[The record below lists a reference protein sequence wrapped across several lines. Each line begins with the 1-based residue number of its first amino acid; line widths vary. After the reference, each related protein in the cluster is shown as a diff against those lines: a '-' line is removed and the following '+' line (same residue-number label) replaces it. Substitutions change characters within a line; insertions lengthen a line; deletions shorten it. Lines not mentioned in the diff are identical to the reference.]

1 MNRFMKYAAAALAA
15 ATAVSTLGGCEQL
28 EQKTPED
35 TVAVTFGDTNI
46 MLDEVTY
53 MIRSME
59 YTYESYFG
67 SNICSNDMGDGSG
80 MTVGDYIKQMSLSQL
95 RQTLVLNEYAEQNGI
110 ELSDAQKAKV
120 DDAIE
125 KLKEEGED
133 YLNAV
138 GATDELI
145 EKTYTENAIAN
156 LVYMDLVADVD
167 TTVGDDEFLRKK
179 IAYVKL
185 TPSELTETTAAEE
198 GTTVTETESGSE
210 EEASSEAGSSEETS
224 EAGSEEASSENAS
237 DEAAS
242 SEVASDEADSTEEA
256 STEKE
261 TETSTEVATETETE
275 TESASDTEVVTEVAT
290 EAESESES
298 NTESDTESDT
308 EVSNGSE
315 ESTEAETLSEEE
327 QERQDAMNDAADKI
341 LKEFEDGSDA
351 ADFISDYQ
359 NDSHFTATNS
369 EISISEE
376 GTAVYNAAAWALST
390 DECTIYNSD
399 DGSIYIIRCLDD
411 NDEEARQSAIDSEIE
426 SRKTALFE
434 EKYSEIQDASSK
446 FKVDQDVIDTIRF
459 TTPVYVA
466 PTEEDTTEE
475 TTENASEEASSEDAS
490 SEEASSESESES
502 SSEEVTEESA
512 EKNTESESES
522 EKEST
527 SEAETK

>member
-1 MNRFMKYAAAALAA
+1 MNRIMKYAAAALAA

-28 EQKTPED
+28 EKKAPED
-35 TVAVTFGDTNI
+35 TVAVSFGDTNI

-67 SNICSNDMGDGSG
+67 SNICGNDMGDGSG

-95 RQTLVLNEYAEQNGI
+95 RQTLVLNEYAKKNGI
-110 ELSDAQKAKV
+110 ELSDDQKAKV
-120 DDAIE
+120 DEAIE
-125 KLKEEGED
+125 KLQTESED
-133 YLNAV
+133 YLEAV

-185 TPSELTETTAAEE
+185 TPSELTETTAANEATTEVSSDEDSSEE
-198 GTTVTETESGSE
+198 ASSIENTEAESESASKDVTTST
-210 EEASSEAGSSEETS
+210 EEASSEKAST
-224 EAGSEEASSENAS
+224 EAVSTEEASSENVS
-237 DEAAS
+237 ELS
-242 SEVASDEADSTEEA
+242 SEA
-256 STEKE
+256 STE
-261 TETSTEVATETETE
+261 
-275 TESASDTEVVTEVAT
+275 D
-290 EAESESES
+290 
-298 NTESDTESDT
+298 
-308 EVSNGSE
+308 
-315 ESTEAETLSEEE
+315 STEAETLSEEE

-341 LKEFEDGSDA
+341 LKEFEEGNDA

-369 EISISEE
+369 EISISED
-376 GTAVYNAAAWALST
+376 GTAVYNAAAWALAT
-390 DECTIYNSD
+390 DECTVYRSD

-426 SRKTALFE
+426 SRKTALFS
-434 EKYSEIQDASSK
+434 EKYAEIQDDSSK
-446 FKVDQDVIDTIRF
+446 FKVDEDVIDTIRF

-466 PTEEDTTEE
+466 PSEEE
-475 TTENASEEASSEDAS
+475 TSESETSGEETSESETGEKESTKEEKSSESDESEEVVSEASSE
-490 SEEASSESESES
+490 
-502 SSEEVTEESA
+502 EES
-512 EKNTESESES
+512 K
-522 EKEST
+522 
-527 SEAETK
+527 

>member
-1 MNRFMKYAAAALAA
+1 MKYAAAALVA

-28 EQKTPED
+28 EKKAPED
-35 TVAVTFGDTNI
+35 TVAVSFGDTNI

-67 SNICSNDMGDGSG
+67 SNICGNDMGDGSG

-95 RQTLVLNEYAEQNGI
+95 RQTLVLNEYAKKNGI
-110 ELSDAQKAKV
+110 ELSDDQKAKV
-120 DDAIE
+120 DEAIE
-125 KLKEEGED
+125 KLQTESED
-133 YLNAV
+133 YLDAV

-185 TPSELTETTAAEE
+185 TPSELTETTAADEATTEVSSDEDSSEE
-198 GTTVTETESGSE
+198 ASSIENTEAESESASKDVTTST
-210 EEASSEAGSSEETS
+210 EEASSEKAST
-224 EAGSEEASSENAS
+224 EAVSTEEASSENVS
-237 DEAAS
+237 ELS
-242 SEVASDEADSTEEA
+242 SEA
-256 STEKE
+256 STED
-261 TETSTEVATETETE
+261 STEV
-275 TESASDTEVVTEVAT
+275 
-290 EAESESES
+290 
-298 NTESDTESDT
+298 
-308 EVSNGSE
+308 
-315 ESTEAETLSEEE
+315 ETLSEEE

-341 LKEFEDGSDA
+341 LKEFEEGNDA

-369 EISISEE
+369 EISISED

-390 DECTIYNSD
+390 DECTVYKSD

-426 SRKTALFE
+426 SRKTALFS
-434 EKYSEIQDASSK
+434 EKYAEIQEESSK
-446 FKVDQDVIDTIRF
+446 FKVDEDVIDTIRF

-466 PTEEDTTEE
+466 PSEEE
-475 TTENASEEASSEDAS
+475 TSESETNGEETSESETNGEETSESETGGEKTSENETSEEESVKAENSSESDESEEAVSEASSE
-490 SEEASSESESES
+490 
-502 SSEEVTEESA
+502 EES
-512 EKNTESESES
+512 K
-522 EKEST
+522 
-527 SEAETK
+527 

>member
-1 MNRFMKYAAAALAA
+1 MNRIMKYAAAALVA

-28 EQKTPED
+28 EKKAPED
-35 TVAVTFGDTNI
+35 TVAVSFGDTNI

-67 SNICSNDMGDGSG
+67 SNICGNDMGDGSG

-95 RQTLVLNEYAEQNGI
+95 RQTLVLNEYAKKNGI
-110 ELSDAQKAKV
+110 ELSDDQKAKV
-120 DDAIE
+120 DEAIE
-125 KLKEEGED
+125 KLQTESED
-133 YLNAV
+133 YLDAV

-185 TPSELTETTAAEE
+185 TPSELTETTAADEA
-198 GTTVTETESGSE
+198 TTEV
-210 EEASSEAGSSEETS
+210 SSDEDS
-224 EAGSEEASSENAS
+224 SEEASSIEN
-237 DEAAS
+237 
-242 SEVASDEADSTEEA
+242 
-256 STEKE
+256 
-261 TETSTEVATETETE
+261 
-275 TESASDTEVVTEVAT
+275 T
-290 EAESESES
+290 EAESESAS
-298 NTESDTESDT
+298 KDVTTSTEEASSEKASTEAVSSENVSELSSEAST
-308 EVSNGSE
+308 ED
-315 ESTEAETLSEEE
+315 STEAETLSEEE

-341 LKEFEDGSDA
+341 LKEFEEGNDA

-369 EISISEE
+369 EISISED
-376 GTAVYNAAAWALST
+376 GTAVQNAAAWALAT
-390 DECTIYNSD
+390 DECTVYRSD

-426 SRKTALFE
+426 SRKTALFS
-434 EKYSEIQDASSK
+434 EKYAEIQDDSSK
-446 FKVDQDVIDTIRF
+446 FKVDEDVIDTIRF

-466 PTEEDTTEE
+466 PSEDETSESETGEEESTKEE
-475 TTENASEEASSEDAS
+475 KSSESDESEEAVSEAS
-490 SEEASSESESES
+490 SEEAS
-502 SSEEVTEESA
+502 
-512 EKNTESESES
+512 K
-522 EKEST
+522 
-527 SEAETK
+527 

>member
-1 MNRFMKYAAAALAA
+1 MNRIMKYAAAALVA

-28 EQKTPED
+28 EKKAPED
-35 TVAVTFGDTNI
+35 TVAVSFGDTNI

-67 SNICSNDMGDGSG
+67 SNICGNDMGDGSG

-95 RQTLVLNEYAEQNGI
+95 RQTLVLNEYAKKNGI
-110 ELSDAQKAKV
+110 ELSDDQKAKV
-120 DDAIE
+120 DEAIE
-125 KLKEEGED
+125 KLQTESED
-133 YLNAV
+133 YLDAV

-185 TPSELTETTAAEE
+185 TPSELTETTAADEATTEVSSDEDSSEE
-198 GTTVTETESGSE
+198 ASSIENTEAESESASKDVTTST
-210 EEASSEAGSSEETS
+210 EEASSEKAST
-224 EAGSEEASSENAS
+224 EAVSTEEASSENVS
-237 DEAAS
+237 ELS
-242 SEVASDEADSTEEA
+242 SEA
-256 STEKE
+256 STED
-261 TETSTEVATETETE
+261 STEV
-275 TESASDTEVVTEVAT
+275 
-290 EAESESES
+290 
-298 NTESDTESDT
+298 
-308 EVSNGSE
+308 
-315 ESTEAETLSEEE
+315 ETLSEEE

-341 LKEFEDGSDA
+341 LKEFEEGNDA

-369 EISISEE
+369 EISISED

-390 DECTIYNSD
+390 DECTVYKSD

-426 SRKTALFE
+426 SRKTALFS
-434 EKYSEIQDASSK
+434 EKYAEIQEESSK
-446 FKVDQDVIDTIRF
+446 FKVDEDVIDTIRF

-466 PTEEDTTEE
+466 PSEEE
-475 TTENASEEASSEDAS
+475 TSESETNGEETSESETGGEKTSENETSEEESVKAENSSESDESEEVVSEASSE
-490 SEEASSESESES
+490 
-502 SSEEVTEESA
+502 EES
-512 EKNTESESES
+512 K
-522 EKEST
+522 
-527 SEAETK
+527 

>member
-1 MNRFMKYAAAALAA
+1 MNRIMKYAAAALAA

-28 EQKTPED
+28 EKKAPED
-35 TVAVTFGDTNI
+35 TVAVSFGDTNI

-67 SNICSNDMGDGSG
+67 SNICGNDMGDGSG

-95 RQTLVLNEYAEQNGI
+95 RQTLVLNEYAKKNGI
-110 ELSDAQKAKV
+110 ELSDDQKAKV
-120 DDAIE
+120 DEAIE
-125 KLKEEGED
+125 KLQTESED
-133 YLNAV
+133 YLDAV

-185 TPSELTETTAAEE
+185 TPSELTETTAANEATTEVSSDEDSSEE
-198 GTTVTETESGSE
+198 ASSIENTEAESESASKDVTTST
-210 EEASSEAGSSEETS
+210 EEASSEKAST
-224 EAGSEEASSENAS
+224 EEASSENVS
-237 DEAAS
+237 ELS
-242 SEVASDEADSTEEA
+242 SEA
-256 STEKE
+256 STED
-261 TETSTEVATETETE
+261 STEV
-275 TESASDTEVVTEVAT
+275 
-290 EAESESES
+290 
-298 NTESDTESDT
+298 
-308 EVSNGSE
+308 
-315 ESTEAETLSEEE
+315 ETLSEEE

-341 LKEFEDGSDA
+341 LKEFEEGNDA

-369 EISISEE
+369 EISISED
-376 GTAVYNAAAWALST
+376 GTAVYNAAAWALAT
-390 DECTIYNSD
+390 DECTVYRSD

-426 SRKTALFE
+426 SRKTALFS
-434 EKYSEIQDASSK
+434 EKYAEIQDDSSK
-446 FKVDQDVIDTIRF
+446 FKVDEDVIDTIRF

-466 PTEEDTTEE
+466 PSEEE
-475 TTENASEEASSEDAS
+475 TSESETSGEETSESETGEEESTKEEKSSESESDESEEAVSEAS
-490 SEEASSESESES
+490 SEEAS
-502 SSEEVTEESA
+502 
-512 EKNTESESES
+512 K
-522 EKEST
+522 
-527 SEAETK
+527 

>member
-28 EQKTPED
+28 EQKSPED

-110 ELSDAQKAKV
+110 ELNDAQKTKV

-156 LVYMDLVADVD
+156 LVYLDLVADVD

-198 GTTVTETESGSE
+198 GTTTSETESGSD
-210 EEASSEAGSSEETS
+210 EEASSEENS
-224 EAGSEEASSENAS
+224 EAGSEGASSENVS
-237 DEAAS
+237 DEETS
-242 SEVASDEADSTEEA
+242 SEADSTEEV
-256 STEKE
+256 STE
-261 TETSTEVATETETE
+261 TETETE
-275 TESASDTEVVTEVAT
+275 TESVSDTEVVTEAAT
-290 EAESESES
+290 ESESES
-298 NTESDTESDT
+298 ESETESDTESET
-308 EVSNGSE
+308 EVSNDSD

-341 LKEFEDGSDA
+341 LKEFEAGSDA

-466 PTEEDTTEE
+466 PTEEDTTEAGS
-475 TTENASEEASSEDAS
+475 ENASEEASSEN
-490 SEEASSESESES
+490 ESES
-502 SSEEVTEESA
+502 SSEEVTEEST
-512 EKNTESESES
+512 EENTEFESS
-522 EKEST
+522 
-527 SEAETK
+527 SEAN

>member
-1 MNRFMKYAAAALAA
+1 MNRIMKYAAAALAA

-28 EQKTPED
+28 EKKAPED
-35 TVAVTFGDTNI
+35 TVAVSFGDTNI

-67 SNICSNDMGDGSG
+67 SNICGNDMGDGSG

-95 RQTLVLNEYAEQNGI
+95 RQTLVLNEYAKKNGI
-110 ELSDAQKAKV
+110 ELSDDQKAKV
-120 DDAIE
+120 DEAIE
-125 KLKEEGED
+125 KLQTESED
-133 YLNAV
+133 YLDAV

-185 TPSELTETTAAEE
+185 TPSELTETTAADEATTEVSSDEDSSEE
-198 GTTVTETESGSE
+198 AYSIENTEVESESASKDVTTST
-210 EEASSEAGSSEETS
+210 EEASSEKAST
-224 EAGSEEASSENAS
+224 EAVSTGEASSENVS
-237 DEAAS
+237 KLS
-242 SEVASDEADSTEEA
+242 SEA
-256 STEKE
+256 STED
-261 TETSTEVATETETE
+261 STEV
-275 TESASDTEVVTEVAT
+275 
-290 EAESESES
+290 
-298 NTESDTESDT
+298 
-308 EVSNGSE
+308 
-315 ESTEAETLSEEE
+315 ETLSEEE

-341 LKEFEDGSDA
+341 LKEFEEGNDA

-369 EISISEE
+369 EISISED
-376 GTAVYNAAAWALST
+376 GTAVYNASAWALAT
-390 DECTIYNSD
+390 DECTVYRSD

-426 SRKTALFE
+426 SRKTELFS
-434 EKYSEIQDASSK
+434 EKYAEIQDDSSK
-446 FKVDQDVIDTIRF
+446 FKVDEDVIDTIRF

-466 PTEEDTTEE
+466 PSEEE
-475 TTENASEEASSEDAS
+475 TSESETSGEETSESETGEEESTKEEKSSESDESEEAVSEVS
-490 SEEASSESESES
+490 SEEES
-502 SSEEVTEESA
+502 
-512 EKNTESESES
+512 K
-522 EKEST
+522 
-527 SEAETK
+527 

>member
-1 MNRFMKYAAAALAA
+1 MNRIMKYAAAALAA

-28 EQKTPED
+28 EKKAPED
-35 TVAVTFGDTNI
+35 TVAVSFGDTNI

-67 SNICSNDMGDGSG
+67 SNICGNDMGDGSG

-95 RQTLVLNEYAEQNGI
+95 RQTLVLNEYAKKNGI
-110 ELSDAQKAKV
+110 ELSDDQKAKV
-120 DDAIE
+120 DEAIE
-125 KLKEEGED
+125 KLQTESED
-133 YLNAV
+133 YLDAV

-185 TPSELTETTAAEE
+185 TPSELTETTAADEATTEVSSDEDSSEE
-198 GTTVTETESGSE
+198 ASSIENTETESESV
-210 EEASSEAGSSEETS
+210 SKDVTTS
-224 EAGSEEASSENAS
+224 TEEASSENAS
-237 DEAAS
+237 TDAAS
-242 SEVASDEADSTEEA
+242 TEAVSTEEA
-256 STEKE
+256 SSENVSELSSEASTED
-261 TETSTEVATETETE
+261 STEV
-275 TESASDTEVVTEVAT
+275 
-290 EAESESES
+290 
-298 NTESDTESDT
+298 
-308 EVSNGSE
+308 
-315 ESTEAETLSEEE
+315 ETLSEEE

-341 LKEFEDGSDA
+341 LKEFEEGNDA

-369 EISISEE
+369 EISISED
-376 GTAVYNAAAWALST
+376 GTAVYNAAAWALAT
-390 DECTIYNSD
+390 DECTVYRSD

-426 SRKTALFE
+426 SRKTALFS
-434 EKYSEIQDASSK
+434 EKYAEIQEESSK
-446 FKVDQDVIDTIRF
+446 FKVDEDVIDTIRF

-466 PTEEDTTEE
+466 PSEEE
-475 TTENASEEASSEDAS
+475 TSESETSGEETSESETGEEESTKEEKSSESDESEEAVSEASSE
-490 SEEASSESESES
+490 
-502 SSEEVTEESA
+502 EES
-512 EKNTESESES
+512 K
-522 EKEST
+522 
-527 SEAETK
+527 

>member
-1 MNRFMKYAAAALAA
+1 MNRIMKYAAAALAA

-28 EQKTPED
+28 ENKAPED
-35 TVAVTFGDTNI
+35 TVAVSFGDTNI

-95 RQTLVLNEYAEQNGI
+95 RQTLVLNEYAKKNGI
-110 ELSDAQKAKV
+110 ELSDDQKAKV
-120 DDAIE
+120 DEAIE
-125 KLKEEGED
+125 KLQTEAED
-133 YLNAV
+133 YLDAV

-185 TPSELTETTAAEE
+185 TPSELTETTAAAEATTEASSDEGSSEE
-198 GTTVTETESGSE
+198 SSSVENTETESISKDDE
-210 EEASSEAGSSEETS
+210 TSTEEASSEKAST
-224 EAGSEEASSENAS
+224 EEASSEKTS
-237 DEAAS
+237 ELS
-242 SEVASDEADSTEEA
+242 S
-256 STEKE
+256 
-261 TETSTEVATETETE
+261 
-275 TESASDTEVVTEVAT
+275 
-290 EAESESES
+290 
-298 NTESDTESDT
+298 ESDTEA
-308 EVSNGSE
+308 SN
-315 ESTEAETLSEEE
+315 ESETLSEEE

-341 LKEFEDGSDA
+341 LKEFEEGNDA

-369 EISISEE
+369 EISISED
-376 GTAVYNAAAWALST
+376 GTAVYNAAAWALAT
-390 DECTIYNSD
+390 DECTVYRSD

-426 SRKTALFE
+426 SRKTALFS
-434 EKYSEIQDASSK
+434 EKYAEIQDDSSK
-446 FKVDQDVIDTIRF
+446 FKVDEDVIDTIRF

-466 PTEEDTTEE
+466 PSEEE
-475 TTENASEEASSEDAS
+475 TSESETNGEETSESETGGEKTSENETSEEESVKAENSSESDESEEAVSEASSE
-490 SEEASSESESES
+490 
-502 SSEEVTEESA
+502 EES
-512 EKNTESESES
+512 K
-522 EKEST
+522 
-527 SEAETK
+527 

>member
-1 MNRFMKYAAAALAA
+1 MNRIMKYAAAALAA

-28 EQKTPED
+28 EKKAPED
-35 TVAVTFGDTNI
+35 TVAVSFGDTNI

-67 SNICSNDMGDGSG
+67 SNICGNDMGDGSG

-95 RQTLVLNEYAEQNGI
+95 RQTLVLNEYAKKNGI
-110 ELSDAQKAKV
+110 ELSDDQKAKV
-120 DDAIE
+120 DEAIE
-125 KLKEEGED
+125 KLQTESED
-133 YLNAV
+133 YLEAV

-185 TPSELTETTAAEE
+185 TPSELTETTAADEA
-198 GTTVTETESGSE
+198 TTEVSSDEDSS
-210 EEASSEAGSSEETS
+210 EEASSIENTEAESESASKDVTTS
-224 EAGSEEASSENAS
+224 TEEASSENAS
-237 DEAAS
+237 TEAAS
-242 SEVASDEADSTEEA
+242 TEAVSTEEA
-256 STEKE
+256 SSENVSELSSEASTED
-261 TETSTEVATETETE
+261 STEV
-275 TESASDTEVVTEVAT
+275 
-290 EAESESES
+290 
-298 NTESDTESDT
+298 
-308 EVSNGSE
+308 
-315 ESTEAETLSEEE
+315 ETLSEEE

-341 LKEFEDGSDA
+341 LKEFEEGNDA

-369 EISISEE
+369 EISISED
-376 GTAVYNAAAWALST
+376 GTAVYNAAAWALAT
-390 DECTIYNSD
+390 DECTVYRSD

-426 SRKTALFE
+426 SRKTALFS
-434 EKYSEIQDASSK
+434 EKYAEIQDDSSK
-446 FKVDQDVIDTIRF
+446 FKVDEDVIDTIRF

-466 PTEEDTTEE
+466 PSEEE
-475 TTENASEEASSEDAS
+475 TSESETIGEETSESETGEEESTKEEKSSESGESEEAVSEASSE
-490 SEEASSESESES
+490 
-502 SSEEVTEESA
+502 EES
-512 EKNTESESES
+512 K
-522 EKEST
+522 
-527 SEAETK
+527 

>member
-1 MNRFMKYAAAALAA
+1 MNRIMKYAAAALAA

-28 EQKTPED
+28 EKKAPED
-35 TVAVTFGDTNI
+35 TVAVSFGDTNI
-46 MLDEVTY
+46 MLDEITY

-67 SNICSNDMGDGSG
+67 SNICGNDMGDGSG

-95 RQTLVLNEYAEQNGI
+95 RQTLVLNEYAKKNGI
-110 ELSDAQKAKV
+110 ELSDDQKAKV
-120 DDAIE
+120 DEAIE
-125 KLKEEGED
+125 KLQTESED
-133 YLNAV
+133 YLEAV

-185 TPSELTETTAAEE
+185 TPSELTETTAADEATTEVSSDEDSSEE
-198 GTTVTETESGSE
+198 ASSIENTEAESESASKDVTTST
-210 EEASSEAGSSEETS
+210 EEASSEKAST
-224 EAGSEEASSENAS
+224 EAVSTEEASSENVS
-237 DEAAS
+237 ELS
-242 SEVASDEADSTEEA
+242 SEA
-256 STEKE
+256 STE
-261 TETSTEVATETETE
+261 
-275 TESASDTEVVTEVAT
+275 D
-290 EAESESES
+290 
-298 NTESDTESDT
+298 
-308 EVSNGSE
+308 
-315 ESTEAETLSEEE
+315 STEAETLSEEE

-341 LKEFEDGSDA
+341 LKEFEEGNDA

-369 EISISEE
+369 EISISED
-376 GTAVYNAAAWALST
+376 GTAVYNAAAWALAT
-390 DECTIYNSD
+390 DECTVYRSD

-426 SRKTALFE
+426 SRKTAVFS
-434 EKYSEIQDASSK
+434 EKYAEIQDDSSP
-446 FKVDQDVIDTIRF
+446 FQGDEDVSDTIRF

-466 PTEEDTTEE
+466 PSEEE
-475 TTENASEEASSEDAS
+475 T
-490 SEEASSESESES
+490 SESETSG
-502 SSEEVTEESA
+502 EET
-512 EKNTESESES
+512 SESETG

-527 SEAETK
+527 KEEKSSESDESKEVVSEVSSEEESK

>member
-1 MNRFMKYAAAALAA
+1 MNRIMKYAAAALAA

-28 EQKTPED
+28 EKKAPED
-35 TVAVTFGDTNI
+35 TVAVSFGDTNI

-67 SNICSNDMGDGSG
+67 SNICGNDMGDGSG

-95 RQTLVLNEYAEQNGI
+95 RQTLVLNEYAKKNGI
-110 ELSDAQKAKV
+110 ELSDDQKAKV
-120 DDAIE
+120 DEAIE
-125 KLKEEGED
+125 KLQTESED
-133 YLNAV
+133 YLDAV

-185 TPSELTETTAAEE
+185 TPSELTETTAADEATTEVSSDEDSSEE
-198 GTTVTETESGSE
+198 ASSIENTETESESV
-210 EEASSEAGSSEETS
+210 SKDVTTS
-224 EAGSEEASSENAS
+224 TEEASSENAS
-237 DEAAS
+237 TDAAS
-242 SEVASDEADSTEEA
+242 TEAVSTEEA
-256 STEKE
+256 SSDNVSELSSEASTED
-261 TETSTEVATETETE
+261 STEV
-275 TESASDTEVVTEVAT
+275 
-290 EAESESES
+290 
-298 NTESDTESDT
+298 
-308 EVSNGSE
+308 
-315 ESTEAETLSEEE
+315 ETLSEEE

-341 LKEFEDGSDA
+341 LKEFEEGNDA

-369 EISISEE
+369 EISISED
-376 GTAVYNAAAWALST
+376 GTAVYNAAAWVLAT
-390 DECTIYNSD
+390 DECTVYRSD

-426 SRKTALFE
+426 SRKTALFS
-434 EKYSEIQDASSK
+434 EKYAEIQDDSSK
-446 FKVDQDVIDTIRF
+446 FKVDEDVIDTIRF

-466 PTEEDTTEE
+466 PSEEE
-475 TTENASEEASSEDAS
+475 TSESETSGEETSESETGEKESTKEEKSSESDESEEAVSEAS
-490 SEEASSESESES
+490 SEEAS
-502 SSEEVTEESA
+502 
-512 EKNTESESES
+512 K
-522 EKEST
+522 
-527 SEAETK
+527 

>member
-1 MNRFMKYAAAALAA
+1 MNRIMKYAAAALAA

-28 EQKTPED
+28 EKKAPED
-35 TVAVTFGDTNI
+35 TVAVSFGDTNI

-95 RQTLVLNEYAEQNGI
+95 RQTLVLNEYAKKNGI
-110 ELSDAQKAKV
+110 ELSDDQKAKV
-120 DDAIE
+120 DEAIE
-125 KLKEEGED
+125 KLQTEAED
-133 YLNAV
+133 YLDAV

-185 TPSELTETTAAEE
+185 TPSELTETTAAAEATTEASSDEGSSEE
-198 GTTVTETESGSE
+198 SSSVENTETESISKDDE
-210 EEASSEAGSSEETS
+210 TSTEEASSEKASTEK
-224 EAGSEEASSENAS
+224 ASSEKTS
-237 DEAAS
+237 ELS
-242 SEVASDEADSTEEA
+242 SESDTEA
-256 STEKE
+256 STE
-261 TETSTEVATETETE
+261 S
-275 TESASDTEVVTEVAT
+275 
-290 EAESESES
+290 
-298 NTESDTESDT
+298 
-308 EVSNGSE
+308 
-315 ESTEAETLSEEE
+315 ETLSEEE

-341 LKEFEDGSDA
+341 LKEFEEGNDA

-369 EISISEE
+369 EISISED
-376 GTAVYNAAAWALST
+376 GTAVYNAAAWALAT
-390 DECTIYNSD
+390 DECTVYKSD
-399 DGSIYIIRCLDD
+399 DGSIYIIRCIDD

-426 SRKTALFE
+426 SRKTALFS
-434 EKYSEIQDASSK
+434 EKYAEIQDESSK
-446 FKVDQDVIDTIRF
+446 FKVDEDVIDTIRF

-466 PTEEDTTEE
+466 PSEEE
-475 TTENASEEASSEDAS
+475 TSEGETGKEETSENETSEEESSKAEKSSESDESEEAVSEASSE
-490 SEEASSESESES
+490 
-502 SSEEVTEESA
+502 EES
-512 EKNTESESES
+512 K
-522 EKEST
+522 
-527 SEAETK
+527 

>member
-1 MNRFMKYAAAALAA
+1 MNRIMKYAAAALAA

-28 EQKTPED
+28 ENKAPED
-35 TVAVTFGDTNI
+35 TVAVSFGDTNI

-95 RQTLVLNEYAEQNGI
+95 RQTLVLNEYAKKNGI
-110 ELSDAQKAKV
+110 ELSDDQKAKV
-120 DDAIE
+120 DEAIE
-125 KLKEEGED
+125 KLQTEAED
-133 YLNAV
+133 YLDAV

-185 TPSELTETTAAEE
+185 TPSELTETTAAAEATTEASSDEGSSEE
-198 GTTVTETESGSE
+198 SSSVENTETESISKDDE
-210 EEASSEAGSSEETS
+210 TSTEEASSEKAST
-224 EAGSEEASSENAS
+224 EEASSEKTS
-237 DEAAS
+237 ELS
-242 SEVASDEADSTEEA
+242 SESDTEA
-256 STEKE
+256 STE
-261 TETSTEVATETETE
+261 S
-275 TESASDTEVVTEVAT
+275 
-290 EAESESES
+290 
-298 NTESDTESDT
+298 
-308 EVSNGSE
+308 
-315 ESTEAETLSEEE
+315 ETLSEEE

-341 LKEFEDGSDA
+341 LKEFEEGNDA

-369 EISISEE
+369 EISISED
-376 GTAVYNAAAWALST
+376 GTAVYNAAAWALAT
-390 DECTIYNSD
+390 DECTVYKSD

-426 SRKTALFE
+426 SRKTALFS
-434 EKYSEIQDASSK
+434 EKYAEIQDESSK
-446 FKVDQDVIDTIRF
+446 FKVDEDVIDTIRF

-466 PTEEDTTEE
+466 PSEEE
-475 TTENASEEASSEDAS
+475 TSEGETGKEETSENETSEEESSKAEKSSESEESEEAVSEASSE
-490 SEEASSESESES
+490 
-502 SSEEVTEESA
+502 EES
-512 EKNTESESES
+512 K
-522 EKEST
+522 
-527 SEAETK
+527 

>member
-1 MNRFMKYAAAALAA
+1 MNRIMKYAAAALAA

-28 EQKTPED
+28 ENKAPED
-35 TVAVTFGDTNI
+35 TVAVSFGDTNI

-95 RQTLVLNEYAEQNGI
+95 RQTLVLNEYAKKNGI
-110 ELSDAQKAKV
+110 ELSDDQKAKV
-120 DDAIE
+120 DEAIE
-125 KLKEEGED
+125 KLQTEAED
-133 YLNAV
+133 YLDAV

-185 TPSELTETTAAEE
+185 TPSELTETTAAAEATTEASSDEGSSEE
-198 GTTVTETESGSE
+198 SSSVENTETESISKDDE
-210 EEASSEAGSSEETS
+210 TSTEEASSEKAST
-224 EAGSEEASSENAS
+224 EEASSEKTS
-237 DEAAS
+237 ELS
-242 SEVASDEADSTEEA
+242 SEA
-256 STEKE
+256 STE
-261 TETSTEVATETETE
+261 
-275 TESASDTEVVTEVAT
+275 D
-290 EAESESES
+290 
-298 NTESDTESDT
+298 
-308 EVSNGSE
+308 
-315 ESTEAETLSEEE
+315 STEAETLSEEE

-341 LKEFEDGSDA
+341 LKKFEEGNDA

-369 EISISEE
+369 EISISED
-376 GTAVYNAAAWALST
+376 GTAVYNAAAWALAT
-390 DECTIYNSD
+390 DECTVYKSD

-426 SRKTALFE
+426 SRKTALFS
-434 EKYSEIQDASSK
+434 EKYAEIQDESSK
-446 FKVDQDVIDTIRF
+446 FKVDEDVIDTIRF

-466 PTEEDTTEE
+466 PSEEE
-475 TTENASEEASSEDAS
+475 TSEGETGKEETSENETSEEESSKAEKSSESDESEEAVSEASSE
-490 SEEASSESESES
+490 
-502 SSEEVTEESA
+502 EES
-512 EKNTESESES
+512 K
-522 EKEST
+522 
-527 SEAETK
+527 

>member
-1 MNRFMKYAAAALAA
+1 MNRIMKYAAAALAA

-28 EQKTPED
+28 EKKAPED
-35 TVAVTFGDTNI
+35 TVAVSFGDTNI

-95 RQTLVLNEYAEQNGI
+95 RQTLVLNEYAKKNGI
-110 ELSDAQKAKV
+110 ELSDDQKAKV
-120 DDAIE
+120 DEAIE
-125 KLKEEGED
+125 KLQTEAED
-133 YLNAV
+133 YLDAV

-185 TPSELTETTAAEE
+185 TPSELTETTAAAEATTEASSDEGSSEE
-198 GTTVTETESGSE
+198 ASSVENTETESISKDDE
-210 EEASSEAGSSEETS
+210 TSTEEASSEKAST
-224 EAGSEEASSENAS
+224 EEASSEKTS
-237 DEAAS
+237 ELS
-242 SEVASDEADSTEEA
+242 SESDTEA
-256 STEKE
+256 STE
-261 TETSTEVATETETE
+261 S
-275 TESASDTEVVTEVAT
+275 
-290 EAESESES
+290 
-298 NTESDTESDT
+298 
-308 EVSNGSE
+308 
-315 ESTEAETLSEEE
+315 ETLSEEE

-341 LKEFEDGSDA
+341 LKEFEEGNDA

-369 EISISEE
+369 EISISED
-376 GTAVYNAAAWALST
+376 GTAVYNAAAWALAT
-390 DECTIYNSD
+390 DECTVYKSD

-426 SRKTALFE
+426 SRKTALFS
-434 EKYSEIQDASSK
+434 EKYAEIQDESSK
-446 FKVDQDVIDTIRF
+446 FKVDEDVIDTIRF

-466 PTEEDTTEE
+466 PSEEESSEGETSGEETSENETSEEESSKAEKSSESDETEE
-475 TTENASEEASSEDAS
+475 AVSEVS
-490 SEEASSESESES
+490 SEEES
-502 SSEEVTEESA
+502 
-512 EKNTESESES
+512 K
-522 EKEST
+522 
-527 SEAETK
+527 

>member
-1 MNRFMKYAAAALAA
+1 MNRIMKYAAAALAA

-28 EQKTPED
+28 EKKAPED
-35 TVAVTFGDTNI
+35 TVAVSFGDTNI

-95 RQTLVLNEYAEQNGI
+95 RQTLVLNEYAKKNGI
-110 ELSDAQKAKV
+110 ELSDDQKAKV
-120 DDAIE
+120 DEAIE
-125 KLKEEGED
+125 KLQTEAED
-133 YLNAV
+133 YLDAV

-185 TPSELTETTAAEE
+185 TPSELTETTAAAEATTEASSDEGSSEE
-198 GTTVTETESGSE
+198 ASSVENTEIESISKDDE
-210 EEASSEAGSSEETS
+210 TSTEEASSEKAST
-224 EAGSEEASSENAS
+224 EAVSTEAVSTEEASSEKAS
-237 DEAAS
+237 ELS
-242 SEVASDEADSTEEA
+242 SEA
-256 STEKE
+256 STED
-261 TETSTEVATETETE
+261 STE
-275 TESASDTEVVTEVAT
+275 S
-290 EAESESES
+290 
-298 NTESDTESDT
+298 
-308 EVSNGSE
+308 
-315 ESTEAETLSEEE
+315 ETLSEEE

-341 LKEFEDGSDA
+341 LKEFEEGNDA

-369 EISISEE
+369 EISISED
-376 GTAVYNAAAWALST
+376 GTAVYNAAAWALAT
-390 DECTIYNSD
+390 DECTVYKSD

-426 SRKTALFE
+426 SRKTALFS
-434 EKYSEIQDASSK
+434 EKYAEIQDESSK
-446 FKVDQDVIDTIRF
+446 FKVDEDVIDTIRF

-466 PTEEDTTEE
+466 PSEEE
-475 TTENASEEASSEDAS
+475 TSEGETSGEETSENETSEEESSKAEKSSESEESEEAVSEASSE
-490 SEEASSESESES
+490 
-502 SSEEVTEESA
+502 EES
-512 EKNTESESES
+512 K
-522 EKEST
+522 
-527 SEAETK
+527 

>member
-1 MNRFMKYAAAALAA
+1 MNRIMKYAAAALAA

-28 EQKTPED
+28 ENKAPED
-35 TVAVTFGDTNI
+35 TVAVSFGDTNI

-95 RQTLVLNEYAEQNGI
+95 RQTLVLNEYAKKNGI
-110 ELSDAQKAKV
+110 ELSDDQKAKV
-120 DDAIE
+120 DEAIE
-125 KLKEEGED
+125 KLQTESED
-133 YLNAV
+133 YLEAV

-156 LVYMDLVADVD
+156 LVYMDLVVDVD

-185 TPSELTETTAAEE
+185 TPSELTETTAADEATTEVSSDEDSSEE
-198 GTTVTETESGSE
+198 ASSIENTEVESESVSKDVTTST
-210 EEASSEAGSSEETS
+210 EEASSEKAST
-224 EAGSEEASSENAS
+224 EAVSTEEASSENVS
-237 DEAAS
+237 ELS
-242 SEVASDEADSTEEA
+242 SEA
-256 STEKE
+256 STED
-261 TETSTEVATETETE
+261 STEV
-275 TESASDTEVVTEVAT
+275 
-290 EAESESES
+290 
-298 NTESDTESDT
+298 
-308 EVSNGSE
+308 
-315 ESTEAETLSEEE
+315 ETLSEEE

-341 LKEFEDGSDA
+341 LKEFEEGNDA

-369 EISISEE
+369 EISISED
-376 GTAVYNAAAWALST
+376 GTAVYNAAAWALAT
-390 DECTIYNSD
+390 DECTVYRSD

-426 SRKTALFE
+426 SRKTALFS
-434 EKYSEIQDASSK
+434 EKYAEIQDDSSK
-446 FKVDQDVIDTIRF
+446 FKVDEDVIDTIRF

-466 PTEEDTTEE
+466 PSEEE
-475 TTENASEEASSEDAS
+475 TSESETSGEETSESETGEEESTKEEKSSESDESKEVVSEVS
-490 SEEASSESESES
+490 SEEES
-502 SSEEVTEESA
+502 
-512 EKNTESESES
+512 K
-522 EKEST
+522 
-527 SEAETK
+527 

>member
-28 EQKTPED
+28 EQKTPQD
-35 TVAVTFGDTNI
+35 TVAVTFGDTNV

-53 MIRSME
+53 MIRAME

-67 SNICSNDMGDGSG
+67 SSICSNDMGDGSG

-95 RQTLVLNEYAEQNGI
+95 RQTFVLNEYAQQNGI
-110 ELSDAQKAKV
+110 ELSDAQKTKV
-120 DDAIE
+120 DEAIE

-133 YLNAV
+133 YLNAI

-156 LVYMDLVADVD
+156 LVYMELVADVD

-185 TPSELTETTAAEE
+185 TPSELTETTAAEDS
-198 GTTVTETESGSE
+198 TTMLETESGSD
-210 EEASSEAGSSEETS
+210 EETS
-224 EAGSEEASSENAS
+224 ETGLEEIPSEHIS

-242 SEVASDEADSTEEA
+242 SEGDTEEV
-256 STEKE
+256 SSEK
-261 TETSTEVATETETE
+261 E
-275 TESASDTEVVTEVAT
+275 TESASDTEAVS
-290 EAESESES
+290 EAG
-298 NTESDTESDT
+298 NESDTESET
-308 EVSNGSE
+308 EVLNGSE

-327 QERQDAMNDAADKI
+327 KERQDAMNAAADEI
-341 LKEFEDGSDA
+341 LKQFEDGNDA

-390 DECTIYNSD
+390 DECTVYNSD

-446 FKVDQDVIDTIRF
+446 FKVDQDVLDAIRF

-466 PTEEDTTEE
+466 PTEEDTTEAG
-475 TTENASEEASSEDAS
+475 TENESEEASSGES
-490 SEEASSESESES
+490 SSESESES
-502 SSEEVTEESA
+502 SSEDAAKDNTEF
-512 EKNTESESES
+512 ESESEV
-522 EKEST
+522 EST

>member
-1 MNRFMKYAAAALAA
+1 MNRIMKYAAAALAA

-28 EQKTPED
+28 EKKAPED
-35 TVAVTFGDTNI
+35 TVAVSFGDTNI

-67 SNICSNDMGDGSG
+67 SNICGNDMGDGSG

-95 RQTLVLNEYAEQNGI
+95 RQTLVLNEYAKKNGI
-110 ELSDAQKAKV
+110 ELSDDQKAKV
-120 DDAIE
+120 DEAIE
-125 KLKEEGED
+125 KLQTESED
-133 YLNAV
+133 YLEAV

-185 TPSELTETTAAEE
+185 TPSELTETTAADEA
-198 GTTVTETESGSE
+198 TTEV
-210 EEASSEAGSSEETS
+210 SSDEDS
-224 EAGSEEASSENAS
+224 SEEASSIEN
-237 DEAAS
+237 
-242 SEVASDEADSTEEA
+242 
-256 STEKE
+256 
-261 TETSTEVATETETE
+261 
-275 TESASDTEVVTEVAT
+275 T
-290 EAESESES
+290 EAESESVS
-298 NTESDTESDT
+298 KDVTTSTEEASSEKASTEAVSTGEASSENVSKLSSEAST
-308 EVSNGSE
+308 ED
-315 ESTEAETLSEEE
+315 STEAETLSEEE

-341 LKEFEDGSDA
+341 LKEFEEGNDA

-369 EISISEE
+369 EISISED
-376 GTAVYNAAAWALST
+376 GTAVYNAAAWALAT
-390 DECTIYNSD
+390 DECTVYRSD

-426 SRKTALFE
+426 SRKTALFS
-434 EKYSEIQDASSK
+434 EKYAEIQDDSSK
-446 FKVDQDVIDTIRF
+446 FKVDEDVIDTIRF

-466 PTEEDTTEE
+466 PSEEE
-475 TTENASEEASSEDAS
+475 TSESETSGEETSESETGEKESTKEEKSSESDESEEAVSEASSE
-490 SEEASSESESES
+490 
-502 SSEEVTEESA
+502 EES
-512 EKNTESESES
+512 K
-522 EKEST
+522 
-527 SEAETK
+527 

>member
-1 MNRFMKYAAAALAA
+1 MNRIMKYAAAALAA

-28 EQKTPED
+28 EKKAPED
-35 TVAVTFGDTNI
+35 TVAVSFGDTNI

-95 RQTLVLNEYAEQNGI
+95 RQTLVLNEYAKKNGI
-110 ELSDAQKAKV
+110 ELSDDQKAKV
-120 DDAIE
+120 DEAIE
-125 KLKEEGED
+125 KLQTESED
-133 YLNAV
+133 YLDAV

-185 TPSELTETTAAEE
+185 TPSELTETTAAAEATTEASSDEGSSEE
-198 GTTVTETESGSE
+198 SSSVDNTETESISKDDE
-210 EEASSEAGSSEETS
+210 TSTEEASSEKAST
-224 EAGSEEASSENAS
+224 EAVSTEEASSEKAS
-237 DEAAS
+237 ELS
-242 SEVASDEADSTEEA
+242 SEA
-256 STEKE
+256 STEA
-261 TETSTEVATETETE
+261 STE
-275 TESASDTEVVTEVAT
+275 S
-290 EAESESES
+290 
-298 NTESDTESDT
+298 
-308 EVSNGSE
+308 
-315 ESTEAETLSEEE
+315 ETLSEEE

-341 LKEFEDGSDA
+341 LKAFEEGNDA

-369 EISISEE
+369 EISISED
-376 GTAVYNAAAWALST
+376 GTAVYNAAAWALAT
-390 DECTIYNSD
+390 DECTVYKSD
-399 DGSIYIIRCLDD
+399 DGSIYIIRCIDD

-426 SRKTALFE
+426 SRKTALFS
-434 EKYSEIQDASSK
+434 EKYAEIQDESSK
-446 FKVDQDVIDTIRF
+446 FKVDEDVIDTIRF

-466 PTEEDTTEE
+466 PSEEESSEGETSGEETSENETSEEESSKAEKSSESDETEE
-475 TTENASEEASSEDAS
+475 AVSEASSE
-490 SEEASSESESES
+490 
-502 SSEEVTEESA
+502 EES
-512 EKNTESESES
+512 K
-522 EKEST
+522 
-527 SEAETK
+527 

>member
-1 MNRFMKYAAAALAA
+1 MNRIMKYAAAALAA

-28 EQKTPED
+28 EKKAPED
-35 TVAVTFGDTNI
+35 TVAVSFGDTNI

-67 SNICSNDMGDGSG
+67 SNICGNDMGDGSG

-95 RQTLVLNEYAEQNGI
+95 RQTLVLNEYAKKNGI
-110 ELSDAQKAKV
+110 ELSDDQKAKV
-120 DDAIE
+120 DEAIE
-125 KLKEEGED
+125 KLQTESED
-133 YLNAV
+133 YLDAV

-185 TPSELTETTAAEE
+185 TPSELTETTAADEATTEVSSDEDSSEE
-198 GTTVTETESGSE
+198 AYSIENTEVESESASKDVTTST
-210 EEASSEAGSSEETS
+210 EEASSEKAST
-224 EAGSEEASSENAS
+224 EAVSTGEASSENVS
-237 DEAAS
+237 KIS
-242 SEVASDEADSTEEA
+242 SEA
-256 STEKE
+256 STED
-261 TETSTEVATETETE
+261 STEV
-275 TESASDTEVVTEVAT
+275 
-290 EAESESES
+290 
-298 NTESDTESDT
+298 
-308 EVSNGSE
+308 
-315 ESTEAETLSEEE
+315 ETLSEEE

-341 LKEFEDGSDA
+341 IKEFEEGNDA

-369 EISISEE
+369 EISISED
-376 GTAVYNAAAWALST
+376 GTAVYNASAWALAT
-390 DECTIYNSD
+390 DECTVYRSD

-426 SRKTALFE
+426 SRKTELFS
-434 EKYSEIQDASSK
+434 EKYAEIQDDSSK
-446 FKVDQDVIDTIRF
+446 FKVDEDVIDTIRF

-466 PTEEDTTEE
+466 PSEEE
-475 TTENASEEASSEDAS
+475 TSESETSGEETSESETDEEESTKEEKSSESDESEEAVSEASSE
-490 SEEASSESESES
+490 
-502 SSEEVTEESA
+502 EES
-512 EKNTESESES
+512 K
-522 EKEST
+522 
-527 SEAETK
+527 

>member
-1 MNRFMKYAAAALAA
+1 MHYLLFQKGQVLAA

-28 EQKTPED
+28 EKKAPED
-35 TVAVTFGDTNI
+35 TVAVSFGDTNI

-67 SNICSNDMGDGSG
+67 SNICGNDMGDGSG

-95 RQTLVLNEYAEQNGI
+95 RQTLVLNEYAKKNGI
-110 ELSDAQKAKV
+110 ELSDDQKAKV
-120 DDAIE
+120 DEAIE
-125 KLKEEGED
+125 KLQTESED
-133 YLNAV
+133 YLEAV

-185 TPSELTETTAAEE
+185 TPSELTETTAADEA
-198 GTTVTETESGSE
+198 TTEVSSDEDSS
-210 EEASSEAGSSEETS
+210 EEASSIENTEAESESASKDVTTS
-224 EAGSEEASSENAS
+224 TEEASSENAS
-237 DEAAS
+237 TDAA
-242 SEVASDEADSTEEA
+242 STEEA
-256 STEKE
+256 SSENVSELSSEASTED
-261 TETSTEVATETETE
+261 STEV
-275 TESASDTEVVTEVAT
+275 
-290 EAESESES
+290 
-298 NTESDTESDT
+298 
-308 EVSNGSE
+308 
-315 ESTEAETLSEEE
+315 ETLSEEE

-341 LKEFEDGSDA
+341 LKEFEEGNDA

-369 EISISEE
+369 EISISED
-376 GTAVYNAAAWALST
+376 GTAVYNAAAWALAT
-390 DECTIYNSD
+390 DECTVYRSD

-426 SRKTALFE
+426 SRKTALFS
-434 EKYSEIQDASSK
+434 EKYAEIQDDSSK
-446 FKVDQDVIDTIRF
+446 FKVDEDVIDTIRF

-466 PTEEDTTEE
+466 PSEEE
-475 TTENASEEASSEDAS
+475 TSESETSGEETSESETGEEESTKEEKSSESDESEEAVSEASSE
-490 SEEASSESESES
+490 
-502 SSEEVTEESA
+502 EES
-512 EKNTESESES
+512 K
-522 EKEST
+522 
-527 SEAETK
+527 

>member
-198 GTTVTETESGSE
+198 GTTVNETESGSD

-224 EAGSEEASSENAS
+224 EAGSDETSSENAS

-256 STEKE
+256 STE
-261 TETSTEVATETETE
+261 TETETE
-275 TESASDTEVVTEVAT
+275 TESASDTEVVTEAAT

-298 NTESDTESDT
+298 NTKSDT
-308 EVSNGSE
+308 EVENEASNGSE

-341 LKEFEDGSDA
+341 LKEFEAGSDA

-390 DECTIYNSD
+390 DECTVYNSD

-426 SRKTALFE
+426 SRKTTLFE

-459 TTPVYVA
+459 TNPVYVA

-502 SSEEVTEESA
+502 SSEEVTEEST

>member
-1 MNRFMKYAAAALAA
+1 MNRIMKYAAAALAA

-28 EQKTPED
+28 EKKAPED
-35 TVAVTFGDTNI
+35 TVAVSFGDTNI

-67 SNICSNDMGDGSG
+67 SNICGNDMGDGSG

-95 RQTLVLNEYAEQNGI
+95 RKTLVLNEYAKKNGI
-110 ELSDAQKAKV
+110 ELSDDQKAKV
-120 DDAIE
+120 DEAIE
-125 KLKEEGED
+125 KLQTESED
-133 YLNAV
+133 YLEAV

-185 TPSELTETTAAEE
+185 TPSELTETTAANEATTEVSSDEDSSEE
-198 GTTVTETESGSE
+198 ASSIENTEAESESASKDVTTST
-210 EEASSEAGSSEETS
+210 EEASSEKAST
-224 EAGSEEASSENAS
+224 EEASSENVS
-237 DEAAS
+237 KLS
-242 SEVASDEADSTEEA
+242 SEA
-256 STEKE
+256 STED
-261 TETSTEVATETETE
+261 STEV
-275 TESASDTEVVTEVAT
+275 
-290 EAESESES
+290 
-298 NTESDTESDT
+298 
-308 EVSNGSE
+308 
-315 ESTEAETLSEEE
+315 ETLSEEE

-341 LKEFEDGSDA
+341 LKEFEEGNDA

-369 EISISEE
+369 EISISED
-376 GTAVYNAAAWALST
+376 GTAVYNAAAWALAT
-390 DECTIYNSD
+390 DECTVYRSD

-426 SRKTALFE
+426 SRKTALFS
-434 EKYSEIQDASSK
+434 EKYAEIQDDSSK
-446 FKVDQDVIDTIRF
+446 FKVDEDVIDTIRF

-466 PTEEDTTEE
+466 PSEEE
-475 TTENASEEASSEDAS
+475 TSESETSGEETSESETGEEESTKEEKSSESDESEEAVSEASSE
-490 SEEASSESESES
+490 
-502 SSEEVTEESA
+502 EES
-512 EKNTESESES
+512 K
-522 EKEST
+522 
-527 SEAETK
+527 

>member
-1 MNRFMKYAAAALAA
+1 MNRIMKYAAAALAA

-28 EQKTPED
+28 EKKAPED
-35 TVAVTFGDTNI
+35 TVAVSFGDTNI

-67 SNICSNDMGDGSG
+67 SNICGNDMGDGSG

-95 RQTLVLNEYAEQNGI
+95 RQTLVLNEYAKKNGI
-110 ELSDAQKAKV
+110 ELSDDQKAKV
-120 DDAIE
+120 DEAIE
-125 KLKEEGED
+125 KLQTESED
-133 YLNAV
+133 YLEAV

-185 TPSELTETTAAEE
+185 TPSELTETTAANEATTEVSSDEDSSEE
-198 GTTVTETESGSE
+198 ASSIENTEAESESASKDVTTST
-210 EEASSEAGSSEETS
+210 EEASSEKAST
-224 EAGSEEASSENAS
+224 EEASSENVS
-237 DEAAS
+237 ELS
-242 SEVASDEADSTEEA
+242 SEA
-256 STEKE
+256 STE
-261 TETSTEVATETETE
+261 
-275 TESASDTEVVTEVAT
+275 D
-290 EAESESES
+290 
-298 NTESDTESDT
+298 
-308 EVSNGSE
+308 
-315 ESTEAETLSEEE
+315 STEAETLSEEE

-341 LKEFEDGSDA
+341 LKEFEEGNDA

-369 EISISEE
+369 EISISED
-376 GTAVYNAAAWALST
+376 GTAVYNASAWALAT
-390 DECTIYNSD
+390 DECTVYRSD

-426 SRKTALFE
+426 SRKTALFS
-434 EKYSEIQDASSK
+434 EKYAEIQDDSSK
-446 FKVDQDVIDTIRF
+446 FKVDEDVIDTIRF

-466 PTEEDTTEE
+466 PSEEE
-475 TTENASEEASSEDAS
+475 TSESETSGEETSESETGEEESTKEEKSSESDESEEAVSEASSE
-490 SEEASSESESES
+490 
-502 SSEEVTEESA
+502 EES
-512 EKNTESESES
+512 K
-522 EKEST
+522 
-527 SEAETK
+527 

>member
-1 MNRFMKYAAAALAA
+1 MNRIMKYAAAALVA

-28 EQKTPED
+28 EKKAPED
-35 TVAVTFGDTNI
+35 TVAVSFGDTNI

-67 SNICSNDMGDGSG
+67 SNICGNDMGDGSG

-95 RQTLVLNEYAEQNGI
+95 RQTLVLNEYAKKNGI
-110 ELSDAQKAKV
+110 ELSDDQKAKV
-120 DDAIE
+120 DEAIE
-125 KLKEEGED
+125 KLQTESED
-133 YLNAV
+133 YLDAV

-185 TPSELTETTAAEE
+185 TPSELTETTAADEATTEVSSDEDSSEE
-198 GTTVTETESGSE
+198 ASSIENTEAESESASKDVTTST
-210 EEASSEAGSSEETS
+210 EEASSEKAST
-224 EAGSEEASSENAS
+224 EAVSTEEASSENVS
-237 DEAAS
+237 ELS
-242 SEVASDEADSTEEA
+242 SEA
-256 STEKE
+256 STED
-261 TETSTEVATETETE
+261 STEV
-275 TESASDTEVVTEVAT
+275 
-290 EAESESES
+290 
-298 NTESDTESDT
+298 
-308 EVSNGSE
+308 
-315 ESTEAETLSEEE
+315 ETLSEEE
-327 QERQDAMNDAADKI
+327 QERQDAMNDVADKI
-341 LKEFEDGSDA
+341 LKEFEEGNDA

-369 EISISEE
+369 EISISED

-390 DECTIYNSD
+390 DECTVYKSD

-426 SRKTALFE
+426 SRKTALFS
-434 EKYSEIQDASSK
+434 EKYAEIQEESSK
-446 FKVDQDVIDTIRF
+446 FKVDEDVIDTIRF

-466 PTEEDTTEE
+466 PSEEE
-475 TTENASEEASSEDAS
+475 TSESETNGEETSESETNGEETSESETGGEKTSENETSEEESVKAENSSESDESEEAVSEASSE
-490 SEEASSESESES
+490 
-502 SSEEVTEESA
+502 EES
-512 EKNTESESES
+512 K
-522 EKEST
+522 
-527 SEAETK
+527 

>member
-1 MNRFMKYAAAALAA
+1 MNRIMKYAAAALAA

-28 EQKTPED
+28 ENKAPED
-35 TVAVTFGDTNI
+35 TVAVSFGDTNI

-95 RQTLVLNEYAEQNGI
+95 RQTLVLNEYAKKNGI
-110 ELSDAQKAKV
+110 ELSDDQKAKV
-120 DDAIE
+120 DEAIE
-125 KLKEEGED
+125 KLQTEAED
-133 YLNAV
+133 YLDAV

-185 TPSELTETTAAEE
+185 TPSELTETTAAAEATTEASSDEGSSEE
-198 GTTVTETESGSE
+198 SSSVENTETESISKDDE
-210 EEASSEAGSSEETS
+210 TSTEEASSEKAST
-224 EAGSEEASSENAS
+224 EEASSEKTS
-237 DEAAS
+237 ELS
-242 SEVASDEADSTEEA
+242 S
-256 STEKE
+256 
-261 TETSTEVATETETE
+261 
-275 TESASDTEVVTEVAT
+275 
-290 EAESESES
+290 
-298 NTESDTESDT
+298 ESDTEA
-308 EVSNGSE
+308 SN
-315 ESTEAETLSEEE
+315 ESETLSEEE

-341 LKEFEDGSDA
+341 LKAFEEGNDA

-369 EISISEE
+369 EISISED
-376 GTAVYNAAAWALST
+376 GTAVYNAAAWALAT
-390 DECTIYNSD
+390 DECTVYKSD
-399 DGSIYIIRCLDD
+399 DGSIYIIRCIDD

-426 SRKTALFE
+426 SRKTALFS
-434 EKYSEIQDASSK
+434 EKYAEIQDESSK
-446 FKVDQDVIDTIRF
+446 FKVDEDVIDTIRF

-466 PTEEDTTEE
+466 PSEEE
-475 TTENASEEASSEDAS
+475 TSEGETGKEETSENETSEEESSKAEK
-490 SEEASSESESES
+490 SSESDETEEAVSES
-502 SSEEVTEESA
+502 SSEEES
-512 EKNTESESES
+512 K
-522 EKEST
+522 
-527 SEAETK
+527 

>member
-1 MNRFMKYAAAALAA
+1 MNRIMKYAAAALAA

-28 EQKTPED
+28 EKKAPED
-35 TVAVTFGDTNI
+35 TVAVSFGDTNI

-67 SNICSNDMGDGSG
+67 SNICGNDMGDGSG

-95 RQTLVLNEYAEQNGI
+95 RQTLVLNEYAKKNGI
-110 ELSDAQKAKV
+110 ELSDDQKAKV
-120 DDAIE
+120 DEAIE
-125 KLKEEGED
+125 KLQTESED
-133 YLNAV
+133 YLDAV

-185 TPSELTETTAAEE
+185 TPSELTETTAADEATTEVSSDEDSSEE
-198 GTTVTETESGSE
+198 AYSIENTEVESESASKDVTTST
-210 EEASSEAGSSEETS
+210 EEASSEKAST
-224 EAGSEEASSENAS
+224 EAVSTGEASSENVS
-237 DEAAS
+237 KLS
-242 SEVASDEADSTEEA
+242 SEA
-256 STEKE
+256 STED
-261 TETSTEVATETETE
+261 STEV
-275 TESASDTEVVTEVAT
+275 
-290 EAESESES
+290 
-298 NTESDTESDT
+298 
-308 EVSNGSE
+308 
-315 ESTEAETLSEEE
+315 ETLSEEE

-341 LKEFEDGSDA
+341 IKEFEEGNDA

-369 EISISEE
+369 EISISED
-376 GTAVYNAAAWALST
+376 GTAVYNASAWALAT
-390 DECTIYNSD
+390 DECTVYRSD

-426 SRKTALFE
+426 SRKTELFS
-434 EKYSEIQDASSK
+434 EKYAEIQDDSSK
-446 FKVDQDVIDTIRF
+446 FKVDEDVIDTIRF

-466 PTEEDTTEE
+466 PSEEE
-475 TTENASEEASSEDAS
+475 TSESETSGEETSESETGEEESTKEEKSSESDESEEAVSEASSE
-490 SEEASSESESES
+490 
-502 SSEEVTEESA
+502 EES
-512 EKNTESESES
+512 K
-522 EKEST
+522 
-527 SEAETK
+527 

>member
-1 MNRFMKYAAAALAA
+1 MNRIMKYAAAALVA

-28 EQKTPED
+28 EKKAPED
-35 TVAVTFGDTNI
+35 TVAVSFGDTNI

-67 SNICSNDMGDGSG
+67 SNICGNDMGDGSG

-95 RQTLVLNEYAEQNGI
+95 RQTLVLNEYAKKNGI
-110 ELSDAQKAKV
+110 ELSDDQKAKV
-120 DDAIE
+120 DEAIE
-125 KLKEEGED
+125 KLQTESED
-133 YLNAV
+133 YLDAV

-198 GTTVTETESGSE
+198 ATTEVSSDEDSSEEASSIENTEAESESASKDVTTST
-210 EEASSEAGSSEETS
+210 EEASSEKAST
-224 EAGSEEASSENAS
+224 EAVSTEEASSENVS
-237 DEAAS
+237 KLS
-242 SEVASDEADSTEEA
+242 SEA
-256 STEKE
+256 STE
-261 TETSTEVATETETE
+261 
-275 TESASDTEVVTEVAT
+275 D
-290 EAESESES
+290 
-298 NTESDTESDT
+298 
-308 EVSNGSE
+308 
-315 ESTEAETLSEEE
+315 STEAETLSEEE

-341 LKEFEDGSDA
+341 LKEFEEGNDA

-369 EISISEE
+369 EISISED
-376 GTAVYNAAAWALST
+376 GTAVYNAAAWALAT
-390 DECTIYNSD
+390 DECTVYRSD

-426 SRKTALFE
+426 SRKTALFS
-434 EKYSEIQDASSK
+434 EKYAEIQDDSSK
-446 FKVDQDVIDTIRF
+446 FKVDEDVIDTIRF

-466 PTEEDTTEE
+466 PSEEE
-475 TTENASEEASSEDAS
+475 TSESETNGEETSESETGGEKTSENETSEEESVKAENSSESDESEEAVSEASSE
-490 SEEASSESESES
+490 
-502 SSEEVTEESA
+502 EES
-512 EKNTESESES
+512 K
-522 EKEST
+522 
-527 SEAETK
+527 

>member
-1 MNRFMKYAAAALAA
+1 MNRIMKYAAAALVA

-28 EQKTPED
+28 EKKAPED
-35 TVAVTFGDTNI
+35 TVAVSFGDTNI

-67 SNICSNDMGDGSG
+67 SNICGNDMGDGSG

-95 RQTLVLNEYAEQNGI
+95 RQTLVLNEYAKKNGI
-110 ELSDAQKAKV
+110 ELSDDQKAKV
-120 DDAIE
+120 DEAIE
-125 KLKEEGED
+125 KLQTESED
-133 YLNAV
+133 YLDAV

-185 TPSELTETTAAEE
+185 TPSELTETTAADEATTEVSSDEDSSEE
-198 GTTVTETESGSE
+198 ASSIENTEAESESASKDVTTST
-210 EEASSEAGSSEETS
+210 EEASSEKAST
-224 EAGSEEASSENAS
+224 EEASSENVS
-237 DEAAS
+237 KLS
-242 SEVASDEADSTEEA
+242 SEA
-256 STEKE
+256 STE
-261 TETSTEVATETETE
+261 
-275 TESASDTEVVTEVAT
+275 D
-290 EAESESES
+290 
-298 NTESDTESDT
+298 
-308 EVSNGSE
+308 
-315 ESTEAETLSEEE
+315 STEAETLSEEE

-341 LKEFEDGSDA
+341 LKEFEEGNDA

-369 EISISEE
+369 EISISED

-390 DECTIYNSD
+390 DECTVYKSD

-426 SRKTALFE
+426 SRKTALFS
-434 EKYSEIQDASSK
+434 EKYAEIQEESSK
-446 FKVDQDVIDTIRF
+446 FKVDEDVIDTIRF

-466 PTEEDTTEE
+466 PSEEE
-475 TTENASEEASSEDAS
+475 TSESETNGEETSESETGGEKTSENETSEEESVKAENSSESDESEEAVSEASSE
-490 SEEASSESESES
+490 
-502 SSEEVTEESA
+502 EES
-512 EKNTESESES
+512 K
-522 EKEST
+522 
-527 SEAETK
+527 

>member
-1 MNRFMKYAAAALAA
+1 MNRIMKYAAAALVA

-28 EQKTPED
+28 EKKAPED
-35 TVAVTFGDTNI
+35 TVAVSFGDTNI

-67 SNICSNDMGDGSG
+67 SNICGNDMGDGSG

-95 RQTLVLNEYAEQNGI
+95 RQTLVLNEYAKKNGI
-110 ELSDAQKAKV
+110 ELSDDQKAKV
-120 DDAIE
+120 DEAIE
-125 KLKEEGED
+125 KLQTESED
-133 YLNAV
+133 YLDAV

-185 TPSELTETTAAEE
+185 TPSELTETTAADEATTEVSSDEDSSEE
-198 GTTVTETESGSE
+198 ASSIENTEAESESASKDVTTST
-210 EEASSEAGSSEETS
+210 EEASSEKAST
-224 EAGSEEASSENAS
+224 EAVSTEEASSENVS
-237 DEAAS
+237 ELS
-242 SEVASDEADSTEEA
+242 SEA
-256 STEKE
+256 STED
-261 TETSTEVATETETE
+261 STEV
-275 TESASDTEVVTEVAT
+275 
-290 EAESESES
+290 
-298 NTESDTESDT
+298 
-308 EVSNGSE
+308 
-315 ESTEAETLSEEE
+315 ETLSEEE

-341 LKEFEDGSDA
+341 LKEFEEGNDA

-369 EISISEE
+369 EISISED

-390 DECTIYNSD
+390 DECTVYRSD

-426 SRKTALFE
+426 SRKTALFS
-434 EKYSEIQDASSK
+434 EKYAEIQDDSSK
-446 FKVDQDVIDTIRF
+446 FKVDEDVIDTIRF

-466 PTEEDTTEE
+466 PSEEESTKEE
-475 TTENASEEASSEDAS
+475 KSSESDESEEAVSEAS
-490 SEEASSESESES
+490 SEEAS
-502 SSEEVTEESA
+502 
-512 EKNTESESES
+512 K
-522 EKEST
+522 
-527 SEAETK
+527 